1 VRDRAAVK
9 TRRRRARDVALQVL
23 FQCDL
28 GRVPVDEALAAA
40 RARDPGAD
48 WDFIETLCR
57 GAVARQRE
65 LDRVIAPLLEGWSL
79 ERLASV
85 DRAILRMALHELQQ
99 MDTPA
104 AAVIDE
110 AVELAKRYGTEDS
123 GRFVNGVLGAALR
136 ALRPGAGSQAGPGA

>member
-1 VRDRAAVK
+1 
-9 TRRRRARDVALQVL
+9 VALQVL
-23 FQCDL
+23 FQCDV
-28 GRVPVDEALAAA
+28 GRVPVEEALAAA
-40 RARDPGAD
+40 RARDTGAD
-48 WDFIETLCR
+48 WEFIETLCR
-57 GAVARQRE
+57 GTITRQRE
-65 LDRVIAPLLEGWSL
+65 LDDVIAPLLQGWSL

-85 DRAILRMALHELQQ
+85 DRAILRMALYELQD

-136 ALRPGAGSQAGPGA
+136 AIRQAAGSQTGPGL